1 MVLVQKRPVF
11 NLFSLGNLGQENMFY
26 NILNGKK
33 KNIFLRYKNKKFE
46 KWKIEIF
53 SKGLLHDFGTKLA
66 NIPWFFLSQSKRGK
80 CVLCDSKLKQK
91 NTFPRYK
98 NKKLKRSKN

>member
-33 KNIFLRYKNKKFE
+33 KLSFYAIKTRSLKSGKLRFFQRGYSMILVLNWPIFHG
-46 KWKIEIF
+46 F
-53 SKGLLHDFGTKLA
+53 SLV
-66 NIPWFFLSQSKRGK
+66 NQSEEN
-80 CVLCDSKLKQK
+80 VFYAIL
-91 NTFPRYK
+91 N
-98 NKKLKRSKN
+98 